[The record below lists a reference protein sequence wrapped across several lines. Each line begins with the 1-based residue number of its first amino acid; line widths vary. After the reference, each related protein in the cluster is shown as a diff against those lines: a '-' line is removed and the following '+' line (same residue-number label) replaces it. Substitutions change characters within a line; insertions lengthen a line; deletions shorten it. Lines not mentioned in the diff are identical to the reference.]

1 MWHLGF
7 NKNIII
13 PRLTESRKIP
23 THGAVKAAS
32 LASPSINNLSRK
44 LMLGIYRCVMLPF
57 RVFFGGRQPCAAY
70 FSSGVVNSGCSDE
83 ADLSLTGKEK
93 TREETGVRGAKA
105 ETPSIYRQ
113 RQTQWK
119 KRGENR
125 TDKGTRGEKKGE
137 VQKQQELIKQEQPK
151 SFSLVTPVHAA
162 DVKLRFD
169 VCSNKRQHSHV

>member
-1 MWHLGF
+1 MGAHEGSILSFSFNYQPQSLIDAWHIPLCNVASFIFLGG
-7 NKNIII
+7 
-13 PRLTESRKIP
+13 L
-23 THGAVKAAS
+23 
-32 LASPSINNLSRK
+32 
-44 LMLGIYRCVMLPF
+44 
-57 RVFFGGRQPCAAY
+57 QPCAAY
-70 FSSGVVNSGCSDE
+70 FSGGVVNSGCSDE
-83 ADLSLTGKEK
+83 AVLSLTGKEK

-113 RQTQWK
+113 RQIQGK

-137 VQKQQELIKQEQPK
+137 VQKQQELIKQPVL
-151 SFSLVTPVHAA
+151 FSLVTPVQTA